1 MSRPASVVL
10 VLSLAA
16 SPLLADWPQWRGPAR
31 DGVAAKGPT
40 IATTWPKLGPKLLW
54 ESESFPA
61 KCGEGSVVVA
71 AGRAYVFVN
80 WQDHEPI
87 VTRKLDRHVLKKL
100 RWFEVG
106 EMPAELLET
115 MEKARLSIPEDLRGK
130 KLDDWIT
137 AWVDRHVP
145 EGDKKLKR
153 LRSAVERRLKDGPD
167 ATPLDILAKLTP
179 ARDRE
184 YPTQAALEEWIDA
197 QSIVDPWRAKILDN
211 VVKTRPIARDI
222 VFCFDAT
229 SGKTVWKRTFEGE
242 AQSRDGSSTPAVVG
256 DRVYVAG
263 TKRAC
268 CLDAKTGDTRWSTEI
283 PGGGAPS
290 SFLVDDETA
299 IVLAG
304 ELTAFDSQS
313 GEVLWTQKDV
323 RGRQSSPT
331 RWRHGD
337 RDLVLVNTDRKHVA
351 CVDAKSGYVLWTAPG
366 GGSSTVVVSGDR
378 MVVHSKDKE
387 RHLVGYA
394 ITKDGAR
401 ELWSHSG
408 DGRGAASPIISDDRV
423 FLLGSDTFACYDL
436 ESGEER
442 WQKKGR
448 VEISSPVLVDGKL
461 LSVTNNG
468 GFLVLLE
475 ASSKGYEELAKARM
489 RAARCPSPAVSRGK
503 VFLRMRDRVACFDLT
518 ASGQGS

>member
-1 MSRPASVVL
+1 MGPPAVVVI

-16 SPLLADWPQWRGPAR
+16 TPLLADWPQWRGPSR
-31 DGVAAKGPT
+31 DGVAASGPT
-40 IATTWPKLGPKLLW
+40 IATGWADRGPKLLW

-71 AGRAYVFVN
+71 DGRAYVFVN

-87 VTRKLDRHVLKKL
+87 VTRKLDRHVLNKL

-106 EMPAELLET
+106 AMSAELLASMET
-115 MEKARLSIPEDLRGK
+115 ARVSIPEDLRGK
-130 KLDDWIT
+130 KLNDWVS

-145 EGDKKLKR
+145 EDDKKLKR

-167 ATPLDILAKLTP
+167 ATPLDVLAKLTP

-184 YPTQAALEEWIDA
+184 YPTQAALEEWVDE
-197 QSIVDPWRAKILDN
+197 QSIVDPWRARILDN

-229 SGKTVWKRTFEGE
+229 SGETIWKRTFDGK

-256 DRVYVAG
+256 GRVHVAG
-263 TKRAC
+263 TKHAC
-268 CLDAKTGDTRWSTEI
+268 CLDAKTGAVRWSTEI

-290 SFLVDDETA
+290 SFLVNDKTA

-304 ELTAFDSQS
+304 QLTAFDSQS
-313 GEVLWTQKDV
+313 GEILWTQKDV
-323 RGRQSSPT
+323 RGRRSSPI

-337 RDLVLVNTDRKHVA
+337 RDLVLVNTDREHVA
-351 CVDAKSGYVLWTAPG
+351 CVDAKSGHVLWTAPG

-378 MVVHSKDKE
+378 MVVHSEDKE

-394 ITKDGAR
+394 ITTDGAR
-401 ELWSHSG
+401 ELWHHDG
-408 DGRGAASPIISDDRV
+408 DGRGAASPILRDDLV

-436 ESGEER
+436 ESGKER

-468 GFLVLLE
+468 RFLVLLE
-475 ASSKGYEELAKARM
+475 ASSTGYEELARARM
-489 RAARCPSPAVSRGK
+489 RAARCPSPAVSGGK
-503 VFLRMRDRVACFDLT
+503 LFLRMRDRVACFDLT
-518 ASGQGS
+518 VSSEGS